1 MTSKVKCETEE
12 LVFRATV
19 ASFYE
24 IDAGHGG
31 ELIQEFAKWL
41 KEKGKANEFLV
52 FDVRLHVEKK
62 T

>member
-31 ELIQEFAKWL
+31 ELVQEFAKWL
-41 KEKGKANEFLV
+41 REKGRADEFLV
-52 FDVRLHVEKK
+52 FDVSLTREKR